1 MSIPVPSPVVAA
13 LTPFQRSGT
22 VDPAAL
28 RDQLHLL
35 TAAGVRALLV
45 NGTTGEFAACTD
57 AERRTVL
64 ELCRA
69 AWPGTLIAHIGGGPI
84 GDVLA
89 RAEHA
94 HDHADLLAVITPF
107 FHADPP
113 RTGVEE
119 YLRRVLAG
127 LRLPTLL
134 YSFPRHTRTP
144 LAPESLAQLA
154 AEFPEVVAGIKDSGK
169 DRAVSAE
176 YKSRCPQLAVLL
188 GDDGVGARIR
198 ELGLDGVVS
207 GAGGPVA
214 ELPVA
219 IAAAV
224 AVGDGAE
231 ADRLQRVFDRYGACR
246 RALPLIDIAV
256 AKAALAERLP
266 GFARAVRPPLTA
278 ADAEQ
283 TRTIGAVVR
292 TVLA

>member
-1 MSIPVPSPVVAA
+1 MSIPALSPVVAA
-13 LTPFQRSGT
+13 LTPFRRSGA

-57 AERRTVL
+57 AERRAVL

-69 AWPGTLIAHIGGGPI
+69 EWPGTLIAHIGGGPI

-89 RAEHA
+89 RAGHA

-107 FHADPP
+107 FHAGPP
-113 RTGVEE
+113 RAGVEE
-119 YLRRVLAG
+119 YLRRILAG
-127 LRLPTLL
+127 LRLPTFL
-134 YSFPRHTRTP
+134 YSFPRHTQTP
-144 LAPESLAQLA
+144 LAPESLALLA

-169 DRAVSAE
+169 DRAISAE
-176 YKSRCPQLAVLL
+176 YKARCPQLTVLL
-188 GDDGVGARIR
+188 GDDGIGARIR
-198 ELGLDGVVS
+198 QLGLDGVVS

-219 IAAAV
+219 IAAA
-224 AVGDGAE
+224 GDGTE

-246 RALPLIDIAV
+246 RALPLIDIAF

-266 GFARAVRPPLTA
+266 GFPLAVRPPLIA

-283 TRTIGAVVR
+283 ARTIGAVVR
-292 TVLA
+292 EVLA